1 LAIPGIPQN
10 FSASQANGTAALS
23 WSIQAGATSYSVQ
36 RSTDGVSYSVIA
48 NPSTNSYL
56 DTTVSLGV
64 QYYYQ
69 VASTNGS
76 GTSPY
81 TSPQNVIPSPTGEL
95 SLYELRQRARQKADR
110 VNSQFV
116 TDTEWNFFINQSMF
130 ELYDLLITAY
140 EDYFMAPRA
149 SFSFNGQTDTYP
161 LPNGVLTYTNDQGQS
176 FVAPPFYKLLGLD
189 LSLNTAQNAY
199 ITLHKFDFIDRNR
212 YVYPNTASTLYGVFN
227 MRYRMM
233 GTNIQFMPVPSS
245 AGQSVRINYIPRLKE
260 LLQDTDL
267 TTIGFSGWLQ
277 YVIVRAAKYALDKE
291 ESDTTKLTEEIVY
304 LKARIE
310 ESSINR
316 DVGQPDTISDIRQGT
331 WSNGGF
337 GFGVNGP
344 TGGW

>member
-1 LAIPGIPQN
+1 M
-10 FSASQANGTAALS
+10 
-23 WSIQAGATSYSVQ
+23 SYSVQ
-36 RSTDGVSYSVIA
+36 RSVDGVNFSVIA
-48 NPSTNSYL
+48 NPSLNNYL
-56 DTTVSLGV
+56 DTTVSLGT

-69 VASTNGS
+69 VASTNLS

-81 TSPQNVIPSPTGEL
+81 CSSISVIPSPTAEL
-95 SLYELRQRARQKADR
+95 SLYELRNRAKQKADR
-110 VNSQFV
+110 VNSSFV
-116 TDTEWNFFINQSMF
+116 TNEEWNFFINQSMF
-130 ELYDLLITAY
+130 ELYDLLITVY

-149 SFSFNGQTDTYP
+149 SFSFNGGANQDTYP
-161 LPNGVLTYTNDQGQS
+161 LPNGVLTFINDQGQS
-176 FVAPPFYKLLGLD
+176 YVAPPFYKMLGLD

-291 ESDTTKLTEEIVY
+291 ESDTSVLTEEIGY
-304 LKARIE
+304 LKQRIE
-310 ESSINR
+310 ESAINR